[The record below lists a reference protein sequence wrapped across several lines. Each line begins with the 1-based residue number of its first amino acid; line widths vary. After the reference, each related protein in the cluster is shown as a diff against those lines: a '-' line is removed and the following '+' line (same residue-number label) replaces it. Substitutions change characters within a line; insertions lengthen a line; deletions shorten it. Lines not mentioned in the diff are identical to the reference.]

1 LRFAVFRQSS
11 PSLVLKECG
20 RLLWSVTP
28 SAIKICGLPNT
39 SPCLIAEPFL
49 FPLSGSRLHRPHRL
63 GSPVILMTRLKSY
76 TSTCKLI
83 SVAMRGS
90 AREVEPPAHELGGL
104 SLLDDLFNRLL
115 AKYVSLQRICRHR
128 NGIEKED
135 LVALPM
141 KPESG
146 RRCCAGPRTA
156 SGRVLPNAAI

>member
-1 LRFAVFRQSS
+1 MRFAVFRQSS

-135 LVALPM
+135 LVALRWAD
-141 KPESG
+141 E
-146 RRCCAGPRTA
+146 A
-156 SGRVLPNAAI
+156 